1 VKSISLGDVV
11 GKSRWLGVSVV
22 WIYFDKEV
30 VGEDFFS
37 VTGDDKGQE
46 EEYGELTKIPTCHEA
61 GGAGR

>member
-1 VKSISLGDVV
+1 VKSIPLSNVV

-37 VTGDDKGQE
+37 VTGDDKGEE
-46 EEYGELTKIPTCHEA
+46 EEYGELTKILTCHEG
-61 GGAGR
+61 GGAW